1 MEEIARQHWALRAW
15 LLKIKTFVIGY
26 PVAVVSVWCPR
37 SEQEGPTMNKL
48 GVILSLSIGSL
59 LPLGLWAQAPEP
71 PQNSGGQPIFR
82 VTVVERTTNAVS
94 YRHRSGWTKVDLR
107 GTPLAPDATGHADVN
122 SRPGYIEVK
131 TEMHKL
137 LPASQYGPEYLTYV
151 LWAITPE
158 GRSKNLG
165 EVVLDGGNSHLDVT
179 TDLQAFALIV
189 TAEPYFGVSQPS
201 DVVVMENVVR
211 QDTLGKVEQTSVKYD
226 LLKRGTYTMTG
237 TPGKFH
243 AVKTDK
249 AVPLQLLEAENA
261 VQIAQVANAD
271 QYAKDT
277 YDSADNLLRQAEAY
291 QARKAGSKPVIMTSR
306 EAVQN
311 AETARLLSLKRQEDE
326 RIAREKQAAADREA
340 AARAAADASARQAD
354 ESARQKA
361 LADAQAAQSAQ
372 KAAEEKASADAARA
386 QEEVERLKAE
396 QARLSADEQQR
407 LAEASKLQAQQSEQK
422 AQEADRL
429 RAQAEQAQ
437 QQLRQQLLEQF
448 NLILETRDTAR
459 GLIVNMSDVLFDFN
473 KYTLRPAAREKL
485 AKISGIILSHPGLRL
500 EVDGYT
506 DSVGSEDY
514 NLKLSDQRAGGVRSY
529 LIGEGIAPDNVVSKG
544 FGKDNPVA
552 SNDTAAGR
560 QKNRRVE
567 MVVSGDIIGTP
578 IGTAKQ
584 AQ

>member
-1 MEEIARQHWALRAW
+1 
-15 LLKIKTFVIGY
+15 
-26 PVAVVSVWCPR
+26 
-37 SEQEGPTMNKL
+37 MNKPS
-48 GVILSLSIGSL
+48 VILLISIGAL
-59 LPLGLWAQAPEP
+59 LAPGIRAQEPAAQAD
-71 PQNSGGQPIFR
+71 NGTPIFR

-94 YRHRSGWTKVDLR
+94 YRHRSGWTKVDLK

-131 TEMHKL
+131 AEMHKL

-165 EVVLDGGNSHLDVT
+165 EVVLDGGSSHLDVT

-201 DVVVMENVVR
+201 DVVVMENVIR
-211 QDTLGKVEQTSVKYD
+211 EDTVGKVEQVAVKYD
-226 LLKRGTYTMTG
+226 LLKRGTYTVTG
-237 TPGKFH
+237 NPRRFHKVNTGKS
-243 AVKTDK
+243 
-249 AVPLQLLEAENA
+249 VPLQLLEAENA

-271 QYAKDT
+271 QYAQDT
-277 YDSADNLLRQAEAY
+277 YNSADNLLKQAEAY

-311 AETARLLSLKRQEDE
+311 AETARLLALKRQEDE
-326 RIAREKQAAADREA
+326 RIAREKQEAADREA
-340 AARAAADASARQAD
+340 AARAAADEA
-354 ESARQKA
+354 ARQKA
-361 LADAQAAQSAQ
+361 IADAQAAQAAQ
-372 KAAEEKASADAARA
+372 KAAEDRAAAEAARA
-386 QEEVERLKAE
+386 QEAAERLKAE
-396 QARLSADEQQR
+396 QARLSAEDAR
-407 LAEASKLQAQQSEQK
+407 RAADAQQKAAELARLQQQQAEQK
-422 AQEADRL
+422 AAEADRL
-429 RAQAEQAQ
+429 RQQAEQAQ
-437 QQLRQQLLEQF
+437 QQLRQQLLTQF
-448 NLILETRDTAR
+448 NLILQTRDTAR

-473 KYTLRPAAREKL
+473 KSTLRPAAREKL

-506 DSVGSEDY
+506 DSIGSDEY
-514 NLKLSDQRAGGVRSY
+514 NLKLSDQRAMGVQTY
-529 LIGEGIAPDNVVSKG
+529 LVSQGIAPDDVTAKG

-552 SNDTAAGR
+552 PNNTAAGR

-578 IGTAKQ
+578 IGGPPTSSGTQ
-584 AQ
+584 GQ

>member
-1 MEEIARQHWALRAW
+1 MNTTRTILLFVVAAL
-15 LLKIKTFVIGY
+15 L
-26 PVAVVSVWCPR
+26 
-37 SEQEGPTMNKL
+37 GP
-48 GVILSLSIGSL
+48 
-59 LPLGLWAQAPEP
+59 GLRGQAPEP
-71 PQNSGGQPIFR
+71 PAAASASGTPIFR

-94 YRHRSGWTKVDLR
+94 YRHRSGWTKVDLK

-211 QDTLGKVEQTSVKYD
+211 ADTLGKVETVAVKYD
-226 LLKRGTYTMTG
+226 LLKRGTYTLTG
-237 TPGKFH
+237 TPGRFH

-261 VQIAQVANAD
+261 LQIAQVANAD

-277 YDSADNLLRQAEAY
+277 YESADNLLRQAEGY
-291 QARKAGSKPVIMTSR
+291 QARKAGARPVIMTSR

-326 RIAREKQAAADREA
+326 RIAREKQEAADREA
-340 AARAAADASARQAD
+340 AAKAAA
-354 ESARQKA
+354 EKA
-361 LADAQAAQSAQ
+361 AHEKELADAQAAQAAE
-372 KAAEEKASADAARA
+372 KAAEEKAAAEAARA
-386 QEEVERLKAE
+386 QEEAERLKEE
-396 QARLSADEQQR
+396 QAKLSADEQAKAAQ
-407 LAEASKLQAQQSEQK
+407 LAKLQAEQAEQK

-429 RAQAEQAQ
+429 RQQAEQAQ
-437 QQLRQQLLEQF
+437 QQLRQQLLAQF

-459 GLIVNMSDVLFDFN
+459 GLIVNMSDVLFDVN
-473 KYTLRPAAREKL
+473 KYTLRQVAREKL

-506 DSVGSEDY
+506 DSTGSDDY
-514 NLKLSDQRAGGVRSY
+514 NLKLSDQRAGAVQAY
-529 LIGEGIAPDNVVSKG
+529 LVGQGIAPDDVTSKG
-544 FGKDNPVA
+544 FGKADPVA

-578 IGTAKQ
+578 IGGGASAATPRASAVKQ
-584 AQ
+584 

>member
-1 MEEIARQHWALRAW
+1 M
-15 LLKIKTFVIGY
+15 LK
-26 PVAVVSVWCPR
+26 PS
-37 SEQEGPTMNKL
+37 
-48 GVILSLSIGSL
+48 VILLLSVGSL
-59 LPLGLWAQAPEP
+59 VTARLGAQAPP
-71 PQNSGGQPIFR
+71 PPETTAGGQPIFR

-94 YRHRSGWTKVDLR
+94 YRHRSGWTKVDLK
-107 GTPLAPDATGHADVN
+107 GTPLAPDSTGHADVN

-137 LPASQYGPEYLTYV
+137 LPAAQYGPEYLTYV

-165 EVVLDGGNSHLDVT
+165 EVVLDGGGSSHLDVT

-201 DVVVMENVVR
+201 DVVVMENVIR
-211 QDTLGKVEQTSVKYD
+211 EDTIGKVEQVAVKYD
-226 LLKRGTYTMTG
+226 LLKRGAYTVTG
-237 TPGKFH
+237 TPARFH
-243 AVKTDK
+243 AVQRNKS
-249 AVPLQLLEAENA
+249 VPLQLLEAENA
-261 VQIAQVANAD
+261 LQIAQVANAD
-271 QYAKDT
+271 QYAQDT
-277 YDSADNLLRQAEAY
+277 YASAQSLLQQAEGY
-291 QARKAGSKPVIMTSR
+291 QARKAGEKPVIMTSR

-311 AETARLLSLKRQEDE
+311 AETARILSLKRQEDE

-340 AARAAADASARQAD
+340 AARAAADEASR
-354 ESARQKA
+354 EKA
-361 LADAQAAQSAQ
+361 LADAQAAESARQ
-372 KAAEEKASADAARA
+372 AAEQARRAAEEKAAADAARA
-386 QEEVERLKAE
+386 QEEAERLRAE
-396 QARLSADEQQR
+396 QARLSAEEQQKAAE
-407 LAEASKLQAQQSEQK
+407 LARLQAQQSEQK

-437 QQLRQQLLEQF
+437 QQLRQQLLAQF

-506 DSVGSEDY
+506 DSVGGDDY
-514 NLKLSDQRAGGVRSY
+514 NLKLSDHRANGVRDY
-529 LIGEGIAPDNVVSKG
+529 LVAQGIVPDNVTAKG
-544 FGKDNPVA
+544 FGKDDPVA

-578 IGTAKQ
+578 IGGGVPGGASAARQ
-584 AQ
+584 

>member
-1 MEEIARQHWALRAW
+1 MNQIS
-15 LLKIKTFVIGY
+15 VI
-26 PVAVVSVWCPR
+26 R
-37 SEQEGPTMNKL
+37 FLT
-48 GVILSLSIGSL
+48 IGSL
-59 LPLGLWAQAPEP
+59 LTFGLQAQAPEP
-71 PQNSGGQPIFR
+71 AQTSNGQPIFR

-94 YRHRSGWTKVDLR
+94 YRNRSGWTKVDLK

-122 SRPGYIEVK
+122 SRQGYIEVK

-165 EVVLDGGNSHLDVT
+165 EVLLDGGNSHLDVT

-201 DVVVMENVVR
+201 DVVVMENVIR
-211 QDTLGKVEQTSVKYD
+211 QDTVGKIEQTSVKYD

-237 TPGKFH
+237 TPGRYHK
-243 AVKTDK
+243 VDTDK
-249 AVPLQLLEAENA
+249 HFPLQLLEAENA

-271 QYAKDT
+271 TYAKDT
-277 YDSADNLLRQAEAY
+277 YDSADSLLRQAETY
-291 QARKAGSKPVIMTSR
+291 QARKAGEKPVIMTSR

-311 AETARLLSLKRQEDE
+311 AETARLLALKRQEDE

-340 AARAAADASARQAD
+340 AARAAADEA
-354 ESARQKA
+354 ARQKA
-361 LADAQAAQSAQ
+361 IADAQAAESAKLAAEQAQ
-372 KAAEEKASADAARA
+372 KATEEKAAADAARA
-386 QEEVERLKAE
+386 QEELERVKAE
-396 QARLSADEQQR
+396 QARLSAQEQQQQ
-407 LAEASKLQAQQSEQK
+407 AEQARLQAQQAEQK

-437 QQLRQQLLEQF
+437 QQLRQQLLQQF
-448 NLILETRDTAR
+448 NLILDTRDTAR

-473 KYTLRPAAREKL
+473 KYSLRPAAREKL

-506 DSVGSEDY
+506 DSIGSEDY
-514 NLKLSDQRAGGVRSY
+514 NLKLSENRAQGVESY
-529 LIGEGIAPDNVVSKG
+529 LIGEGIAPDDITAKG
-544 FGKDNPVA
+544 LGKDNPVA

-578 IGTAKQ
+578 IGPTKQ
-584 AQ
+584 SQ

>member
-1 MEEIARQHWALRAW
+1 MMVRFGTLLLFIGSSVTLGLRA
-15 LLKIKTFVIGY
+15 
-26 PVAVVSVWCPR
+26 
-37 SEQEGPTMNKL
+37 QGPEA
-48 GVILSLSIGSL
+48 
-59 LPLGLWAQAPEP
+59 PQA
-71 PQNSGGQPIFR
+71 GGDQPIFR

-94 YRHRSGWTKVDLR
+94 YRHRSGWTKVDLK
-107 GTPLAPDATGHADVN
+107 GTPLAADATGHADVN

-165 EVVLDGGNSHLDVT
+165 EVVLNGGNSSLDVT

-211 QDTLGKVEQTSVKYD
+211 QDTLGKIEQTSVKYD

-243 AVKTDK
+243 KVKTDK
-249 AVPLQLLEAENA
+249 NVPLQLLEAENA
-261 VQIAQVANAD
+261 VQIAQVANAE
-271 QYAKDT
+271 QFAQDT
-277 YDSADNLLRQAEAY
+277 YASADNLLRQAEAY
-291 QARKAGSKPVIMTSR
+291 QARKAGSRPVIMTSR

-311 AETARLLSLKRQEDE
+311 AETARLLALKRQEDQ
-326 RIAREKQAAADREA
+326 RIAREKQEAADREA
-340 AARAAADASARQAD
+340 AARAAADEA
-354 ESARQKA
+354 ARQKA
-361 LADAQAAQSAQ
+361 IADAQAAQSAQ
-372 KAAEEKASADAARA
+372 QAAESAQKAAEDRAAAEAARA
-386 QEEVERLKAE
+386 QEQAERLKEE
-396 QARLSADEQQR
+396 QARLSAQEQQQ
-407 LAEASKLQAQQSEQK
+407 LADQARLQAQAAQQK
-422 AQEADRL
+422 ADEADRL

-437 QQLRQQLLEQF
+437 QQLRQQLLQQF
-448 NLILETRDTAR
+448 NVILETRDTAR

-473 KYTLRPAAREKL
+473 KYSLRPAAREKL

-506 DSVGSEDY
+506 DSVGGEDY
-514 NLKLSDQRAGGVRSY
+514 NQKLSENRAQGVQSY
-529 LIGEGIAPDNVVSKG
+529 LIGEGIAPDDITAKG
-544 FGKDNPVA
+544 FGKDDPVA
-552 SNDTAAGR
+552 SNDTSAGR

-578 IGTAKQ
+578 IGPTSKQ
-584 AQ
+584 SQ

>member
-1 MEEIARQHWALRAW
+1 VNQLS
-15 LLKIKTFVIGY
+15 VIRFF
-26 PVAVVSVWCPR
+26 A
-37 SEQEGPTMNKL
+37 
-48 GVILSLSIGSL
+48 IGSL
-59 LPLGLWAQAPEP
+59 LTLGLQAQAPE
-71 PQNSGGQPIFR
+71 QTSNGQPIFR

-94 YRHRSGWTKVDLR
+94 YRNRSGWTKVDLK

-122 SRPGYIEVK
+122 SRQGYIEVK

-165 EVVLDGGNSHLDVT
+165 EVLLDGGNSHLDVT

-201 DVVVMENVVR
+201 DVVVMENIIR
-211 QDTLGKVEQTSVKYD
+211 QDTVGKIEQTAVKYD

-243 AVKTDK
+243 KVDTDK
-249 AVPLQLLEAENA
+249 HFPLQLLEAENA

-277 YDSADNLLRQAEAY
+277 YDSADSLLRQAETY
-291 QARKAGSKPVIMTSR
+291 QARKAGEKPVIMTSR

-311 AETARLLSLKRQEDE
+311 AETARLLALKRQEDE

-340 AARAAADASARQAD
+340 AARAAAD

-361 LADAQAAQSAQ
+361 IADAQAAESAKAAAEQ
-372 KAAEEKASADAARA
+372 ARNAAEEKAAADAARA
-386 QEEVERLKAE
+386 QEALERVKAE
-396 QARLSADEQQR
+396 QARLSAQEQQQQ
-407 LAEASKLQAQQSEQK
+407 AEQARLQAQQSEQK

-437 QQLRQQLLEQF
+437 QQLRQQLLQQF
-448 NLILETRDTAR
+448 NLILDTRDTAR

-506 DSVGSEDY
+506 DSIGSEDY
-514 NLKLSDQRAGGVRSY
+514 NLKLSENRAQGVQSY
-529 LIGEGIAPDNVVSKG
+529 LIGEGIAPDDVTAKG
-544 FGKDNPVA
+544 FGKDSPVA

-578 IGTAKQ
+578 IGPTKQ
-584 AQ
+584 SQ

>member
-1 MEEIARQHWALRAW
+1 
-15 LLKIKTFVIGY
+15 
-26 PVAVVSVWCPR
+26 
-37 SEQEGPTMNKL
+37 
-48 GVILSLSIGSL
+48 
-59 LPLGLWAQAPEP
+59 
-71 PQNSGGQPIFR
+71 
-82 VTVVERTTNAVS
+82 
-94 YRHRSGWTKVDLR
+94 
-107 GTPLAPDATGHADVN
+107 VN

-165 EVVLDGGNSHLDVT
+165 EVVLNGGSSHLDVT

-201 DVVVMENVVR
+201 DVVAMENVVR
-211 QDTLGKVEQTSVKYD
+211 QDTLGKIEQTSVKYD

-237 TPGKFH
+237 APGRFH
-243 AVKTDK
+243 KVKTDK
-249 AVPLQLLEAENA
+249 NVPLQLLEAENA

-271 QYAKDT
+271 QYAQDT

-291 QARKAGSKPVIMTSR
+291 QARKAGSRPVIMTSR

-311 AETARLLSLKRQEDE
+311 AETARLLALKRQEDQ
-326 RIAREKQAAADREA
+326 RIAREKQEAADREA
-340 AARAAADASARQAD
+340 AARASAQ
-354 ESARQKA
+354 ESAREKA
-361 LADAQAAQSAQ
+361 IADAQAAQSAE
-372 KAAEEKASADAARA
+372 KAAEAKAAAEAAQA
-386 QEEVERLKAE
+386 QEEAERLKAE
-396 QARLSADEQQR
+396 QARLSAQEQQQQ
-407 LAEASKLQAQQSEQK
+407 AEQARLQAQQAEQK
-422 AQEADRL
+422 AQESDRL
-429 RAQAEQAQ
+429 RAQAEEAQ
-437 QQLRQQLLEQF
+437 QQLRQQLLRQF

-473 KYTLRPAAREKL
+473 KYSLRPAAREKL

-506 DSVGSEDY
+506 DSVGSEAY
-514 NLKLSDQRAGGVRSY
+514 NMKLSEARAQGVSSY
-529 LIGEGIAPDNVVSKG
+529 LIGEGIAPDDITAKG

-552 SNDTAAGR
+552 SNDTGAGR

-578 IGTAKQ
+578 IGPSKP

>member
-1 MEEIARQHWALRAW
+1 
-15 LLKIKTFVIGY
+15 
-26 PVAVVSVWCPR
+26 
-37 SEQEGPTMNKL
+37 MNKL
-48 GVILSLSIGSL
+48 SAILLFTVGSL
-59 LPLGLWAQAPEP
+59 LSVGLRAQAPEP
-71 PQNSGGQPIFR
+71 AENSAGQPIFR

-137 LPASQYGPEYLTYV
+137 LPAAQYGPEYLTYV

-165 EVVLDGGNSHLDVT
+165 EVVLEGGSSHLDVT

-211 QDTLGKVEQTSVKYD
+211 QDTLGKIEQTSVKYD
-226 LLKRGTYTMTG
+226 LLKRGSYTMTG
-237 TPGKFH
+237 TPGKYH

-249 AVPLQLLEAENA
+249 TVPLQLIEAQNA
-261 VQIAQVANAD
+261 VEIAQLANAD

-277 YDSADNLLRQAEAY
+277 YDSADNLLRQAETY
-291 QARKAGSKPVIMTSR
+291 QARKAGSKPVIMTAR

-311 AETARLLSLKRQEDE
+311 AETARILSLKRQEDE
-326 RIAREKQAAADREA
+326 RIANDKKAAADREA
-340 AARAAADASARQAD
+340 AARAAAD

-361 LADAQAAQSAQ
+361 EADAQAAESARQ
-372 KAAEEKASADAARA
+372 AAEQARKAAEEKASAEQARA
-386 QEEVERLKAE
+386 QEQAERLRAE
-396 QARLSADEQQR
+396 QAKLSADEQQR
-407 LAEASKLQAQQSEQK
+407 LADAARLQAQQAEQK

-437 QQLRQQLLEQF
+437 QQLRQQLLQQF

-506 DSVGSEDY
+506 DSIGSEDY
-514 NLKLSDQRAGGVRSY
+514 NLKLSDHRAGGVRDY
-529 LIGEGIAPDNVVSKG
+529 LVGEGIAPDNIDSKG

-578 IGTAKQ
+578 IGPSVKPPQ
-584 AQ
+584 

>member
-1 MEEIARQHWALRAW
+1 
-15 LLKIKTFVIGY
+15 
-26 PVAVVSVWCPR
+26 
-37 SEQEGPTMNKL
+37 MNKL
-48 GVILSLSIGSL
+48 SAIVLFVVGCFI
-59 LPLGLWAQAPEP
+59 PAGLEAQAPEP
-71 PQNSGGQPIFR
+71 PQNSAGQPIFR

-165 EVVLDGGNSHLDVT
+165 EVVLDGGGSHLDVT

-201 DVVVMENVVR
+201 DVVVMENIIR
-211 QDTLGKVEQTSVKYD
+211 EDTVGKIEQTSVKYD
-226 LLKRGTYTMTG
+226 LLQRGSYTMVG
-237 TPGKFH
+237 TPGKYH
-243 AVKTDK
+243 PVKTDK
-249 AVPLQLLEAENA
+249 TVPLQLLEAENA
-261 VQIAQVANAD
+261 VVIARVANAD

-277 YDSADNLLRQAEAY
+277 YDSADSLLRQAEAY
-291 QARKAGSKPVIMTSR
+291 QARKAGAHPVIMTSR

-311 AETARLLSLKRQEDE
+311 AETARLLSLKRQEAE
-326 RIAREKQAAADREA
+326 RIAREKQEAADREA
-340 AARAAADASARQAD
+340 AANAAASEA
-354 ESARQKA
+354 ARQKA
-361 LADAQAAQSAQ
+361 VADAQAAESARM
-372 KAAEEKASADAARA
+372 A
-386 QEEVERLKAE
+386 AE
-396 QARLSADEQQR
+396 QARKAAEDRAAAEAARAREQAERLRAEQAKLSAEEQQR
-407 LAEASKLQAQQSEQK
+407 LADAAKLQAQQAEQK

-429 RAQAEQAQ
+429 RAQSEQAQ

-448 NLILETRDTAR
+448 NVILETRDTAR

-506 DSVGSEDY
+506 DSIGSEDY
-514 NLKLSDQRAGGVRSY
+514 NLKLSDHRAGGVRDY
-529 LIGEGIAPDNVVSKG
+529 LLGEGIAPENVTARG

-584 AQ
+584 SQ

>member
-1 MEEIARQHWALRAW
+1 MNMKLSMV
-15 LLKIKTFVIGY
+15 LVL
-26 PVAVVSVWCPR
+26 AV
-37 SEQEGPTMNKL
+37 GA
-48 GVILSLSIGSL
+48 
-59 LPLGLWAQAPEP
+59 WAQTPQQQSGDAP
-71 PQNSGGQPIFR
+71 PIFR

-165 EVVLDGGNSHLDVT
+165 EVVLDGGSSHLDVT

-211 QDTLGKVEQTSVKYD
+211 QDTLGKIEQTSVKYD

-237 TPGKFH
+237 TPAKFH

-291 QARKAGSKPVIMTSR
+291 QARKAGSRPVIMTSR

-311 AETARLLSLKRQEDE
+311 AETSRLLALKRQEDE

-340 AARAAADASARQAD
+340 AARAAAAEASRD
-354 ESARQKA
+354 KA
-361 LADAQAAQSAQ
+361 IADAQAAESARLAAEQ
-372 KAAEEKASADAARA
+372 AQRATEAKAAAEAAQA
-386 QEEVERLKAE
+386 QEEAERLKAE
-396 QARLSADEQQR
+396 QARLSEQEQKQQAEQAR
-407 LAEASKLQAQQSEQK
+407 LLAQQAEQK

-437 QQLRQQLLEQF
+437 QQLRQQLLAQF
-448 NLILETRDTAR
+448 NLILETRDSAR

-473 KYTLRPAAREKL
+473 KYSLRPAAREKL

-506 DSVGSEDY
+506 DSIGSQDY
-514 NLKLSDQRAGGVRSY
+514 NMKLSENRAQGVESY
-529 LIGEGIAPDNVVSKG
+529 LIGEGIVPDDILAKG

-578 IGTAKQ
+578 IGPTKLSQ
-584 AQ
+584 

>member
-1 MEEIARQHWALRAW
+1 
-15 LLKIKTFVIGY
+15 
-26 PVAVVSVWCPR
+26 
-37 SEQEGPTMNKL
+37 MNQL
-48 GVILSLSIGSL
+48 GVILLFSVGCF
-59 LPLGLWAQAPEP
+59 LPLGLRAQAPEA
-71 PQNSGGQPIFR
+71 PQNSGDQPIFR

-201 DVVVMENVVR
+201 DVVVMENIIR
-211 QDTLGKVEQTSVKYD
+211 EDTVGKIEQTSVKYD
-226 LLKRGTYTMTG
+226 LLKRGSYTLVG
-237 TPGKFH
+237 APGKFH

-249 AVPLQLLEAENA
+249 RVPLQLLEAENA
-261 VQIAQVANAD
+261 VEIAQVANAD

-277 YDSADNLLRQAEAY
+277 YDSADSLLRQAETY
-291 QARKAGSKPVIMTSR
+291 QARSAGSKPVIMTSR

-340 AARAAADASARQAD
+340 AARAAAD

-361 LADAQAAQSAQ
+361 LADAQAAQAAQ
-372 KAAEEKASADAARA
+372 RAAEEKASAEAARA

-407 LAEASKLQAQQSEQK
+407 QAELARLQAQQSQQKAQEAEQK

-506 DSVGSEDY
+506 DSIGSEDY

-529 LIGEGIAPDNVVSKG
+529 LIGEGIAPDNIVSKG

-552 SNDTAAGR
+552 SNDNAAGR
-560 QKNRRVE
+560 QRNRRVE

-578 IGTAKQ
+578 IGTGKQ

>member
-1 MEEIARQHWALRAW
+1 MYKLSRI
-15 LLKIKTFVIGY
+15 LLF
-26 PVAVVSVWCPR
+26 AV
-37 SEQEGPTMNKL
+37 
-48 GVILSLSIGSL
+48 GSL
-59 LPLGLWAQAPEP
+59 LTFGLSGQTPQLPETSS
-71 PQNSGGQPIFR
+71 NGQPIFR

-165 EVVLDGGNSHLDVT
+165 EVVLDGGSSHLDVT

-201 DVVVMENVVR
+201 DVVVMENIIR
-211 QDTLGKVEQTSVKYD
+211 EDTVGKIEQTAVKYD
-226 LLKRGTYTMTG
+226 LLKRGSYTLTG
-237 TPGKFH
+237 TPGRFH

-261 VQIAQVANAD
+261 VEIAQVANAD

-277 YDSADNLLRQAEAY
+277 YDSADNLLRQAETY

-311 AETARLLSLKRQEDE
+311 AETARLLALKRQEDE

-340 AARAAADASARQAD
+340 AARAAADQSAR
-354 ESARQKA
+354 EKA
-361 LADAQAAQSAQ
+361 IADAQAAESARLAAEQ
-372 KAAEEKASADAARA
+372 ARKAAEEKAAAEEARA
-386 QEEVERLKAE
+386 QEQAERLKAE
-396 QARLSADEQQR
+396 QARLTADEQQR
-407 LAEASKLQAQQSEQK
+407 QAELARLQAQQAEQK

-437 QQLRQQLLEQF
+437 QQLRQQLLQQF

-506 DSVGSEDY
+506 DSIGSEDY
-514 NLKLSDQRAGGVRSY
+514 NLKLSDHRAGGVRDY
-529 LIGEGIAPDNVVSKG
+529 LVGEGIAPDNITAQG
-544 FGKDNPVA
+544 FGKDSPVA

-578 IGTAKQ
+578 IGPAKQ
-584 AQ
+584 SQ

>member
-1 MEEIARQHWALRAW
+1 MMIKPGAILLFSVEILLTLAPLSLKLRA
-15 LLKIKTFVIGY
+15 
-26 PVAVVSVWCPR
+26 
-37 SEQEGPTMNKL
+37 QGP
-48 GVILSLSIGSL
+48 
-59 LPLGLWAQAPEP
+59 P
-71 PQNSGGQPIFR
+71 PAENSAGQPIFR

-94 YRHRSGWTKVDLR
+94 YRHRSGWTKVDLK

-165 EVVLDGGNSHLDVT
+165 EVVLNGGSSHLDVT

-211 QDTLGKVEQTSVKYD
+211 QDTLGKIEQTSVKYD
-226 LLKRGTYTMTG
+226 LLKRGTYTLTG
-237 TPGKFH
+237 TPGRFH
-243 AVKTDK
+243 KVKTDK
-249 AVPLQLLEAENA
+249 NVPLQLLEAENA

-271 QYAKDT
+271 QYAQDT

-291 QARKAGSKPVIMTSR
+291 QARKAGSRPVIMTSR

-311 AETARLLSLKRQEDE
+311 AETARLLALKRQEDQ
-326 RIAREKQAAADREA
+326 RIAREKQEAADREA
-340 AARAAADASARQAD
+340 AARAAAQ
-354 ESARQKA
+354 ESAREKA
-361 LADAQAAQSAQ
+361 IADAQAAQSAE
-372 KAAEEKASADAARA
+372 KAAESKAAAEAAQA
-386 QEEVERLKAE
+386 QEEAERLKAE
-396 QARLSADEQQR
+396 QARLSAQEQQQQ
-407 LAEASKLQAQQSEQK
+407 AEQARLQAQQAEQK

-429 RAQAEQAQ
+429 RAQAEEAQ
-437 QQLRQQLLEQF
+437 QQLRQQLLRQF

-506 DSVGSEDY
+506 DSVGSEAY
-514 NLKLSDQRAGGVRSY
+514 NMKLSEARAQGVSSY
-529 LIGEGIAPDNVVSKG
+529 LIGEGIAPDDITAKG

-578 IGTAKQ
+578 IGPSKP

>member
-1 MEEIARQHWALRAW
+1 
-15 LLKIKTFVIGY
+15 
-26 PVAVVSVWCPR
+26 
-37 SEQEGPTMNKL
+37 MNKS
-48 GVILSLSIGSL
+48 GVILLFSVGSL

-71 PQNSGGQPIFR
+71 AQNGDGAPIFR

-137 LPASQYGPEYLTYV
+137 LPATQYGPEYLTYV

-201 DVVVMENVVR
+201 DVVVMENIIR
-211 QDTLGKVEQTSVKYD
+211 EDTVGKVEQTSVKYD
-226 LLKRGTYTMTG
+226 LLKRGSYTLVG
-237 TPGKFH
+237 APGRFH

-249 AVPLQLLEAENA
+249 TVPLQLLEAENA
-261 VQIAQVANAD
+261 VEIAQVANAD

-277 YDSADNLLRQAEAY
+277 YDSADSLLRQAETY
-291 QARKAGSKPVIMTSR
+291 QSRKAGSKPVIMTSR

-340 AARAAADASARQAD
+340 AARAAAD

-361 LADAQAAQSAQ
+361 LADAQAAQAAQ
-372 KAAEEKASADAARA
+372 RAAEERASAEAARA

-396 QARLSADEQQR
+396 QARLSADEQQHQAE
-407 LAEASKLQAQQSEQK
+407 LARLQAQQSEHK

-429 RAQAEQAQ
+429 RAQAELAQ

-506 DSVGSEDY
+506 DSIGSEDY
-514 NLKLSDQRAGGVRSY
+514 NLKLSDQRAEGVRTY
-529 LIGEGIAPDNVVSKG
+529 LIGQGIVPDDIASKG

-552 SNDTAAGR
+552 SNDNAAGR

-584 AQ
+584 PQ

>member
-1 MEEIARQHWALRAW
+1 
-15 LLKIKTFVIGY
+15 
-26 PVAVVSVWCPR
+26 
-37 SEQEGPTMNKL
+37 MNKL